1 MWRRDLGAV
10 GIIHYS
16 RRMRRDR
23 CAALAATALLALA
36 GGDARAGRSGFA
48 WFFDTEVVPERGVEL
63 ETWIIDE
70 NGLGDQD
77 IDITRIVWQPTV
89 GVTERLELA
98 LPIDLAYVELDDP
111 MVGGDTQLGSY
122 GAELRWR
129 LASPDPVEAGPVV
142 ALIRLGA
149 RRLVTDRERVRGEG
163 DLVVSAALNSC
174 WRVVGDVGAIEEVGT
189 GEDRFLLRPGAGVNA
204 LVTGELRI
212 GVEAFASFR
221 FDQNRGTEWLVAGPN
236 LAWTHGRF
244 WLAATFGIGIFGID
258 TAPRINWAVA
268 F

>member
-1 MWRRDLGAV
+1 
-10 GIIHYS
+10 
-16 RRMRRDR
+16 MRPRAIVLAM
-23 CAALAATALLALA
+23 AAALLALA
-36 GGDARAGRSGFA
+36 AGTAQAGRSGFA

-70 NGLGDQD
+70 NGLGDRNVD
-77 IDITRIVWQPTV
+77 TTRLLWQPVV
-89 GVTERLELA
+89 GVTDRLELA
-98 LPIDLAYVELDDP
+98 LPVEVDYIELDDP
-111 MVGGDTQLGSY
+111 MIGGRTQLAHY

-142 ALIRLGA
+142 PLVRFAA
-149 RRLVTDRERVRGEG
+149 RRMATARERVRAEG
-163 DLVVSAALNSC
+163 DLVVSAALGTC
-174 WRVVGDVGAIEEVGT
+174 WRAVVDIGALGETGT
-189 GEDRFLLRPGAGVNA
+189 GDDTFAFRPGAGINA
-204 LVTGELRI
+204 LVVGELRL

-221 FDQNRGTEWLVAGPN
+221 VDDDGSTDWMVVGPN

-244 WLAATFGIGIFGID
+244 WLAANFGVGLFGID